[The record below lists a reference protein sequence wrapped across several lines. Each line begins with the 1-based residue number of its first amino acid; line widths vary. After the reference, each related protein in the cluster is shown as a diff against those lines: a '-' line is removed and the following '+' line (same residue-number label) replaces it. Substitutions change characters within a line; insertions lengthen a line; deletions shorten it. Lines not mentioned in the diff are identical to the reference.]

1 MGFFEAIFL
10 IIRPTRLAT
19 VSVRPFDL
27 ITVSVVDYGILAH
40 RVEVEEGRLEII
52 VGSCK
57 TKFMSVLCFFFNSGK
72 YRQYRLQHKIH
83 VCAVC
88 LLCLFNSGKYRQN
101 EPTSTL

>member
-10 IIRPTRLAT
+10 IIRPTRLGT

-52 VGSCK
+52 VGGCK
-57 TKFMSVLCFFFNSGK
+57 TKFMSAECNDSAFYVFLTAVNTNK
-72 YRQYRLQHKIH
+72 MNRL
-83 VCAVC
+83 
-88 LLCLFNSGKYRQN
+88 LRS
-101 EPTSTL
+101 E